1 MPSHALRWAPAS
13 CPAECSR
20 RGPLAKCDGFPF
32 PMPPGPQEVLDLE
45 RTLGGYLVEEPKPLM
60 FKDSYHNLRLSLHDL
75 PHAHWRSK
83 LLAKYQVRA
92 GLMGGEGQHLRAAW
106 EDQLPPGLCLPAL
119 PCSLPGSLTVS
130 VFSQPSLQAPSHPQA
145 HPQIQGSGSTCTLLP
160 CYIPTRTDACALHP
174 HRGSPPFRACPP
186 GRLSISS
193 VTATACCCPRSST

>member
-1 MPSHALRWAPAS
+1 M
-13 CPAECSR
+13 
-20 RGPLAKCDGFPF
+20 
-32 PMPPGPQEVLDLE
+32 
-45 RTLGGYLVEEPKPLM
+45 EEPKPLM

-92 GLMGGEGQHLRAAW
+92 GLMGGEGQHLRAAR
-106 EDQLPPGLCLPAL
+106 EDQLPPGLCLLAL
-119 PCSLPGSLTVS
+119 PCGLPGSHCLCLLPAQS
-130 VFSQPSLQAPSHPQA
+130 PGSQPSPSTSPN
-145 HPQIQGSGSTCTLLP
+145 SGQWVTTCTLLP
-160 CYIPTRTDACALHP
+160 CHIPTRTDACALHP